1 MHCSP
6 GRNYIQIYLLQRRFY
21 HPVRVLSYIVDMPLI
36 CQIRIGLF
44 EFSGVTEFIAVDT
57 YRSKLFVYRTDLFI
71 INTVVGKIMQ
81 RYGIEPL
88 ELTGLLPRDRI
99 DFGQG
104 SDLRFDV
111 GCILQS
117 NQVRLTGDIISS
129 FNRQFTQ
136 LFRFELCVPVAS
148 CQH

>member
-1 MHCSP
+1 
-6 GRNYIQIYLLQRRFY
+6 
-21 HPVRVLSYIVDMPLI
+21 MPLI
-36 CQIRIGLF
+36 CQIRIGLS
-44 EFSGVTEFIAVDT
+44 EFPGVTEFISVTA
-57 YRSKLFVYRTDLFI
+57 YCSKLFCNRSDLFI
-71 INTVVGKIMQ
+71 INRIVGKIMQ
-81 RYGIEPL
+81 RYCVEPL
-88 ELTGLLPRDRI
+88 ELPCLLSGNRI